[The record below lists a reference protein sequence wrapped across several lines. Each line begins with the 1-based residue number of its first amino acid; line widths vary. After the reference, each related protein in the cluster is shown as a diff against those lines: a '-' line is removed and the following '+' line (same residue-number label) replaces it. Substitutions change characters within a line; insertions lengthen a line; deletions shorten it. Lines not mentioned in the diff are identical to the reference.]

1 MTKKMSIDTI
11 ATCAVN
17 TKKVQ
22 LKLISDVLTETA
34 KLATNTHLLVL
45 TVEGVH

>member
-1 MTKKMSIDTI
+1 MTKKMSIDSI

-17 TKKVQ
+17 TNKLQ
-22 LKLISDVLTETA
+22 LKLITDVLTETA
-34 KLATNTHLLVL
+34 NLATSMHLLVL